1 MWQVIAQIETNI
13 KHFKRIELCNS
24 IAISKQRRTQFGP
37 TSIGPSP
44 TESSWNFTRIFPA
57 GHRAHTVYVGVH
69 VPGGRRHSQRRR
81 KHHHS
86 GPGGGG
92 GGGGGGGSIGG
103 SGSVGGGAGKDN
115 VSEKQQEVE
124 RPGASGVSH
133 YCSLGFP
140 CADIIAMW
148 WLRSVEC
155 Q

>member
-1 MWQVIAQIETNI
+1 M
-13 KHFKRIELCNS
+13 KHFKLIELCNT
-24 IAISKQRRTQFGP
+24 IAINKQRRTQFGP
-37 TSIGPSP
+37 FSP
-44 TESSWNFTRIFPA
+44 APFAPTPTGSFWHFTRIFPA

-92 GGGGGGGSIGG
+92 TGGSVGGGGSLGG

-124 RPGASGVSH
+124 RPGASRCPSL
-133 YCSLGFP
+133 YCSLVFLGQ
-140 CADIIAMW
+140 I
-148 WLRSVEC
+148 
-155 Q
+155 